1 MAAEDWISGE
11 EADERY
17 DERNRMASVD
27 VEVDEIEVTANSG
40 RIVDGV
46 RVTCGR
52 CSHSVEVCGRT
63 EASVKRGCAM
73 LRDECPNGERNFYVG
88 EAPDAKAATWKTVA
102 KPTTATATTT
112 RLLAHAVQYEGA
124 VARVI
129 EERAKVRERLRSASV
144 PIQEPEPTPP
154 AWLSGDQPM
163 YLFFDTTGIPAG
175 ADSVHM
181 VQIAWLLVDD
191 NEETRA
197 DGCFII
203 KPEGF
208 VIPNEVAKIHG
219 ITQGRANTEGR
230 PLDNVMCL
238 FTAMCYFP
246 IRIVGHNINF
256 DLKIVRKEYE
266 RLGWPDS
273 TFGHETLC
281 TMAAGTDLCAIERRG
296 GGYKF
301 PKLNELYRKLFNED
315 FENAHDA
322 RADIAATA
330 RCFWELRRMGRI

>member
-1 MAAEDWISGE
+1 VAAEDWISGE

-17 DERNRMASVD
+17 EERGRKRMSQVD

-52 CSHSVEVCGRT
+52 CSHAVEVCGRT

-73 LRDECPNGERNFYVG
+73 LRDECPNGERNFYVA
-88 EAPDAKAATWKTVA
+88 EMPEAKAAKWATVA
-102 KPTTATATTT
+102 KKKAPEGPSSPGVTTCAF
-112 RLLAHAVQYEGA
+112 R
-124 VARVI
+124 I
-129 EERAKVRERLRSASV
+129 EEPAT
-144 PIQEPEPTPP
+144 EPTPP

-163 YLFFDTTGIPAG
+163 YLFFDTETTGIPAG
-175 ADSVHM
+175 ADSTHM

-208 VIPNEVAKIHG
+208 VISNEVAKIHG

-246 IRIVGHNINF
+246 IRIVGHNIGF

-266 RLGWPDS
+266 RLGWTDP

-281 TMAAGTDLCAIERRG
+281 TRAAGTDLCAIEKRG
-296 GGYKF
+296 GGFKF
-301 PKLNELYRKLFNED
+301 PKLGELHRKLFNED

-330 RCFWELRRMGRI
+330 KCFWELRRMGRI